1 MEKISRGE
9 LETICI
15 KISRGRE
22 QQRGKRKKQQFWF
35 REEQKQEVWERR
47 SRRSIEKGAAAGSWG
62 KEQ

>member
-1 MEKISRGE
+1 M
-9 LETICI
+9 ETICI

-22 QQRGKRKKQQFWF
+22 QLRGKRKKQQFWF

-47 SRRSIEKGAAAGSWG
+47 SSMSIEKGAAAGSWG